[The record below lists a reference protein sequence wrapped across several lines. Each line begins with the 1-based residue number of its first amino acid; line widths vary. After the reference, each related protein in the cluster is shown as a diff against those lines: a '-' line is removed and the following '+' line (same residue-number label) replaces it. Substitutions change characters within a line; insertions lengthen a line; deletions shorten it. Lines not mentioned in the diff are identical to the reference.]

1 MSPARDFSTRPRRRA
16 LARGEAG
23 LLGLGLLAFAAA
35 AWSAGDAWAEHRAA
49 SARAAQARA
58 DTDALRGRL
67 GALQQGGGPDA
78 GLGAQAALTGEA
90 PPERVIAEIAGLL
103 PADVR
108 LESVLMTYGRQLQL
122 ELRVAARNPASFDA
136 FLERLQRSPAFADVL
151 PGDEDRTG
159 SMQAVI
165 RARYAPAGP

>member
-1 MSPARDFSTRPRRRA
+1 MSPARDFSTRPRRRP
-16 LARGEAG
+16 LTRGEAG
-23 LLGLGLLAFAAA
+23 WLAVGLLACAGA

-67 GALQQGGGPDA
+67 GALQKGGGPDA
-78 GLGAQAALTGEA
+78 GLGAQAALTGQA

-108 LESVLMTYGRQLQL
+108 LESVVMSYGGQLQL
-122 ELRVAARNPASFDA
+122 ELRVAARRPASFDA
-136 FLERLQRSPAFADVL
+136 FLERLQRSPLFAEVL

-159 SMQAVI
+159 DMRAMI
-165 RARYAPAGP
+165 RARYVPAEP